1 MHTANNFSIFDQEML
16 DSPSIDLSTNFLF
29 RNSSEF
35 SQFVELTSIRDK
47 RTCTSIILEYC
58 EEKDLEP
65 EEIARMI
72 SKPLREKLM
81 IEMQEDGLL
90 PKNDA
95 VLEFD

>member
-16 DSPSIDLSTNFLF
+16 HSADIDSSGNFLF

-35 SQFVELTSIRDK
+35 SQFVELTSIREG
-47 RTCTSIILEYC
+47 RSCTNIILAYC
-58 EEKDLEP
+58 EDKDLDP
-65 EEIARMI
+65 EEISRLI

-90 PKNDA
+90 PRSTATLDF
-95 VLEFD
+95 E

>member
-35 SQFVELTSIRDK
+35 SQFVELTSIRDN
-47 RTCTSIILEYC
+47 RTCTSIILDYC

>member
-16 DSPSIDLSTNFLF
+16 ESPSIDLSANFLF

-35 SQFVELTSIRDK
+35 SQFVELTSIRDN

-90 PKNDA
+90 PKSDA